1 MKAATAIH
9 RIAFITAIVVY
20 FVGSLAV
27 LRQYPSLL
35 QNVLNHPFA
44 WPSLVLFGSLSGVA
58 PALWPVCGWLAT
70 LLAGDRDLQ

>member
-35 QNVLNHPFA
+35 KNVLNHPFA
-44 WPSLVLFGSLSGVA
+44 WPSLVLFGSLSAVA
-58 PALWPVCGWLAT
+58 LALWPVCGWLAT